1 MPAAMMFLSVF
12 AAAWLAVAGTA
23 IIHLRRWR
31 GMRRNISL
39 VARAGLLIWFTGVIA
54 ASFAGVRHWPT
65 REIGQL
71 RLSSR
76 AGQRWRCRS
85 LRFLIRLPQVAM
97 SHQAPARLWERS

>member
-1 MPAAMMFLSVF
+1 MNAAMMFLSVF
-12 AAAWLAVAGTA
+12 AAAWLTVAGTT

-39 VARAGLLIWFTGVIA
+39 VA
-54 ASFAGVRHWPT
+54 
-65 REIGQL
+65 
-71 RLSSR
+71 R